1 MPTKHSY
8 ERKQRAAMIPE
19 RLDVTHK
26 PKKKDNMAAVRSE
39 LEHAEARL
47 KEMIAKKDEKG
58 IKKMREIVA
67 NLQGTIARSK

>member
-26 PKKKDNMAAVRSE
+26 PKKKDNMA
-39 LEHAEARL
+39 
-47 KEMIAKKDEKG
+47 
-58 IKKMREIVA
+58 
-67 NLQGTIARSK
+67 RSK